1 MKRYRLSFHGCFDD
15 EYKRHKKSWDLCV
28 SEEKKTWF
36 DFENDVLFVDIWQE
50 CLGLLIQHCLGEVNN
65 IRKVAVAGKFTW
77 KSAGYFRY
85 GFVQLFKSFI
95 NLREV
100 QIWDSFDFA
109 GIKGMG
115 NAHSEPLPTKEVVRN
130 SVLQAL
136 THAKESDAEWTAEL
150 PAVKVVRHW
159 DVL

>member
-1 MKRYRLSFHGCFDD
+1 
-15 EYKRHKKSWDLCV
+15 
-28 SEEKKTWF
+28 
-36 DFENDVLFVDIWQE
+36 VDIWQE
-50 CLGLLIQHCLGEVNN
+50 GLGLLIEHCLSEVENTQ
-65 IRKVAVAGKFTW
+65 KVVVAGKFTW
-77 KSAGYFRY
+77 KSAGHFGY
-85 GFVQLFKSFI
+85 GFIRLFKTFI

-115 NAHSEPLPTKEVVRN
+115 NAHTEPLPTKEVVWNR
-130 SVLQAL
+130 VLQAL
-136 THAKESDAEWTAEL
+136 THAKESNAEWTAEL